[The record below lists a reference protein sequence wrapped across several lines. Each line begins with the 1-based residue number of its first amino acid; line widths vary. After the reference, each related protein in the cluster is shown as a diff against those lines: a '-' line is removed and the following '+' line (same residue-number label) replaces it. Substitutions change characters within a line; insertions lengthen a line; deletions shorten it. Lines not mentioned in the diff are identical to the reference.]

1 MMSPTTKKRR
11 RRRWAAALAATALL
25 SAPAAQARPDAS
37 TGARVPEEPTVVVV
51 EAGDGFDWADAGIG
65 AGVAAGLVLLGAA
78 TAKVVRRHRHV
89 VAMRPRHL

>member
-1 MMSPTTKKRR
+1 MRPKAKQRR
-11 RRRWAAALAATALL
+11 RRRWAAAIAAAALL
-25 SAPAAQARPDAS
+25 SAPAAQARQDAT

-78 TAKVVRRHRHV
+78 TAKVVRRQRRV
-89 VAMRPRHL
+89 PAMRPRHP

>member
-1 MMSPTTKKRR
+1 MMRPTAKRGRR
-11 RRRWAAALAATALL
+11 RYWVAAIATAALLAA
-25 SAPAAQARPDAS
+25 PPAQARNDAG

-78 TAKVVRRHRHV
+78 TAKVVRRQRHAA
-89 VAMRPRHL
+89 AMRPRHP